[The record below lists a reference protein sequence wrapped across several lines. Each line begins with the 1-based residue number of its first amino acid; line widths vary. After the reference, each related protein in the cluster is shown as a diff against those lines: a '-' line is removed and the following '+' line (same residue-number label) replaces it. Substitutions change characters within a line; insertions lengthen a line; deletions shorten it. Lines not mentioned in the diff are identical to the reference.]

1 MANYRAFHSQLATIM
16 ETLTRAAV
24 AEICELV
31 DDGYAILHTEI
42 SRHQKENEELRRKLQ
57 LIESIVAARGFG
69 DERLPSRESRGDG
82 LVCEAVAVAA
92 AAAASRKTRGSREPP
107 FIRRALSRESE
118 QRGPVSVQVKEE
130 GQEARDDDDEDD
142 EDCSEGV
149 AMLTSS
155 SGDEDVIE
163 LSAQD
168 GPSDTHCTNSDAHVH
183 TLADTHSPNP
193 HPHPNTLADTR
204 SHTEESQHSSV
215 DLTASDE
222 PLCSFSTHAD
232 MHPLADAHADAAGH
246 GRPLSDKMS
255 VKREPMLCDADLD
268 LSLDWSSHHPM
279 HNTLPHSHISA
290 GISTDTLT
298 AHGSPLYAAQHL
310 VALGNVAGLGLFGGR
325 GSLRGG
331 GLSVGGKRHF
341 ICSICGKSFT
351 TAQSLDTHM
360 RIHTGERPYRC
371 EQCGKRFTQSGHLTA
386 HQTVHTGERPYECT
400 HCGKRFAGK
409 QYLRIHTKKH
419 HPEDTMQNSHA
430 NI

>member
-1 MANYRAFHSQLATIM
+1 MANYRAFHTQLATIM

-57 LIESIVAARGFG
+57 LIESIVAARGYG
-69 DERLPSRESRGDG
+69 DERAASRDSRCDG
-82 LVCEAVAVAA
+82 AVCE
-92 AAAASRKTRGSREPP
+92 AAASRKSCGSRESSS
-107 FIRRALSRESE
+107 RRAMAESRDSDE
-118 QRGPVSVQVKEE
+118 RGPVTVHVKEE
-130 GQEARDDDDEDD
+130 GQEAPSDDDDDFDGEA
-142 EDCSEGV
+142 V
-149 AMLTSS
+149 ALVAHSS
-155 SGDEDVIE
+155 SDGEVVE

-168 GPSDTHCTNSDAHVH
+168 GPSDTHSTNDDVH
-183 TLADTHSPNP
+183 ILADTHSPNP
-193 HPHPNTLADTR
+193 HANTRTESL

-222 PLCSFSTHAD
+222 PLCSFNTHAD
-232 MHPLADAHADAAGH
+232 AHQLSDTHSDSTGH
-246 GRPLSDKMS
+246 SRPFSDKMC
-255 VKREPMLCDADLD
+255 VKREPLVCEDLD
-268 LSLDWSSHHPM
+268 LTLDW
-279 HNTLPHSHISA
+279 NTHSVRNALSHSHASA
-290 GISTDTLT
+290 GIGTDTLA
-298 AHGSPLYAAQHL
+298 AHSSPLYAAQHL

-331 GLSVGGKRHF
+331 GVGVGGKRHF

-351 TAQSLDTHM
+351 TAQSLDTHT

-419 HPEDTMQNSHA
+419 HPES
-430 NI
+430 